1 MSLIKQLWIAT
12 LCVTLLAL
20 GGSLVVGTLS
30 ARDYLV
36 EALTVK
42 NLDDARGL
50 ALVLTHLPKDPVSVE
65 LQLAARMDT
74 GHYRSIRLL
83 DPEGAALAELHS
95 DAAGGGAPEWLPALV
110 PMQAPAGLAQVQ
122 DGWHQFGTVSVQSH
136 DRYAYESLWDSML
149 DLLLWFV
156 VGGVACGLLG
166 TLLLRRILR
175 PLGEVVAQAEAIG
188 ERRFVLTSEP
198 GTQEFATV
206 VAAMNRMSG
215 RVRQMLGEEA
225 ARLEAL
231 RHQTQHDELTGLMNR
246 AQFLR
251 RLETTLADTD
261 SHAGGTLVIGRLGE
275 LADLNRRCGRPAVD
289 GLLRALGKHFAALA
303 QAHPGWEAGRLN
315 GADFALLAVGED
327 DAAAVVRQVREGLD
341 AALASA
347 APATAKLPLPV
358 GACAFAPGCTAK
370 ALLVR
375 TDGALAA
382 AEQEGERAVRI
393 ADPHRPP
400 LAHADLDGWRT
411 AIEAALATDRL
422 QLARFPVLAGDGSL
436 MHHEAPVRIH
446 MDGEWQSAG
455 YFMPWAARLGLMGR
469 IDAAVVERALAAIQ
483 AGEAAQGIN
492 LSAESLCD
500 AGFRTR
506 LEVLLAA
513 HPEGARALW
522 VEVPEYGVVQHPA
535 EFRELCGVLRP
546 LGCRI
551 GIEHFGC
558 RFDRIG
564 DLHELGLDYVKVDA
578 SLVRGI
584 DNETG
589 NQGVLRSLC
598 VLAHGLGIRVIAE
611 GVESAAERATLVALG
626 ADGMTGPGVR
636 ALG

>member
-1 MSLIKQLWIAT
+1 M
-12 LCVTLLAL
+12 
-20 GGSLVVGTLS
+20 
-30 ARDYLV
+30 
-36 EALTVK
+36 
-42 NLDDARGL
+42 
-50 ALVLTHLPKDPVSVE
+50 
-65 LQLAARMDT
+65 
-74 GHYRSIRLL
+74 
-83 DPEGAALAELHS
+83 
-95 DAAGGGAPEWLPALV
+95 
-110 PMQAPAGLAQVQ
+110 
-122 DGWHQFGTVSVQSH
+122 
-136 DRYAYESLWDSML
+136 
-149 DLLLWFV
+149 
-156 VGGVACGLLG
+156 
-166 TLLLRRILR
+166 
-175 PLGEVVAQAEAIG
+175 
-188 ERRFVLTSEP
+188 
-198 GTQEFATV
+198 
-206 VAAMNRMSG
+206 
-215 RVRQMLGEEA
+215 
-225 ARLEAL
+225 
-231 RHQTQHDELTGLMNR
+231 
-246 AQFLR
+246 
-251 RLETTLADTD
+251 
-261 SHAGGTLVIGRLGE
+261 
-275 LADLNRRCGRPAVD
+275 
-289 GLLRALGKHFAALA
+289 
-303 QAHPGWEAGRLN
+303 EAGRLN

-347 APATAKLPLPV
+347 APATAQLPLPV

>member
-83 DPEGAALAELHS
+83 DPEGATIAELNS
-95 DAAGGGAPEWLPALV
+95 DAAGGSAPEWLPALV
-110 PMQAPAGLAQVQ
+110 PMRAPAGLAQVQ
-122 DGWHQFGTVSVQSH
+122 DGWRQFGTVSVQSH

-149 DLLLWFV
+149 DLLLWFA

-188 ERRFVLTSEP
+188 ERRFVLTREP
-198 GTQEFATV
+198 GTREFATV

-215 RVRQMLGEEA
+215 RIRQMLGEEA

-251 RLETTLADTD
+251 RLETTLADAD
-261 SHAGGTLVIGRLGE
+261 AHAGGTLVIGRLGE

-289 GLLRALGKHFAALA
+289 GLLRALGTHFAALA

-327 DAAAVVRQVREGLD
+327 DAAAVARQVHEGLD

-347 APATAKLPLPV
+347 APATTQRPLPLGV
-358 GACAFAPGCTAK
+358 CAFAPGGTAK
-370 ALLVR
+370 PLLAR

-382 AEQEGERAVRI
+382 AEQEGERAVHI
-393 ADPHRPP
+393 ADPHRPHP
-400 LAHADLDGWRT
+400 AHADLDGWRT
-411 AIEAALATDRL
+411 AIETALADGRL

-436 MHHEAPVRIH
+436 MHQEAPVRIH

-483 AGEAAQGIN
+483 AGEAPQGIN
-492 LSAESLCD
+492 LSAGSLCD

-513 HPEGARALW
+513 HPEAARALW

-558 RFDRIG
+558 RFARIE

-611 GVESAAERATLVALG
+611 GVESAAERTTLVALG
-626 ADGMTGPGVR
+626 VDGMTGPGVR
-636 ALG
+636 AAG